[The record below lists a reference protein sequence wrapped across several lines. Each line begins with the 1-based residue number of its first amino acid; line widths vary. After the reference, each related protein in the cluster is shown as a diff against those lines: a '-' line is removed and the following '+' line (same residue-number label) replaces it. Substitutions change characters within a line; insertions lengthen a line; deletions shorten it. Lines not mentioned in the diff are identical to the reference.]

1 MISAFSRALLGSFAL
16 LTAFSVARA
25 DETYGPVN
33 TTSHW
38 TIQSADNHYC
48 SAGTVYDTGS
58 TVFITGVGGE
68 KPYFELRWFNR
79 NWKFDADTV
88 DSASF
93 VLEFDNEQI
102 VAAGRKI
109 QDPNGLLF
117 TFKGPDALH
126 MAWRLPTVTRMVLRP
141 GDDKQAFIAGVQL
154 PGMGETYAELRKCW
168 EQTGSYEY
176 REQEAHR
183 WDIEGQAQLEKR
195 RAEAE
200 ARVQAE
206 READERRAACNAR
219 WRALRTERE
228 DVLGEENAISR
239 RSTVLETERALLETQ
254 SQLAAKGVGDAA
266 SLRASIASF
275 NARMADLRR
284 DVKAHQARARDY
296 NRRSDEAGT
305 DCPGS

>member
-16 LTAFSVARA
+16 LTAFGVARA
-25 DETYGPVN
+25 DETYGPIN
-33 TTSHW
+33 TPSHW

-79 NWKFDADTV
+79 NWKFDADSV

-93 VLEFDNEQI
+93 ILEFDKEQ
-102 VAAGRKI
+102 VEAAGRKI
-109 QDPNGLLF
+109 LDPNGLLF
-117 TFKGPDALH
+117 TFTGPDALH
-126 MAWRLPTVTRMVLRP
+126 MAWRLPTVTRMILRP
-141 GDDKQAFIAGVQL
+141 GGDKQAFIAGVQL
-154 PGMGETYAELRKCW
+154 HGMGETYAELRKCW

-176 REQEAHR
+176 SEQEAHR
-183 WDIEGQAQLEKR
+183 LDSEGRAQLEKR

-200 ARVQAE
+200 AREQAE
-206 READERRAACNAR
+206 READGRRAACDAR
-219 WRALRTERE
+219 FRALRTERDDFSDE
-228 DVLGEENAISR
+228 DDAISR
-239 RSTVLETERALLETQ
+239 RSMVLETERALLETQ
-254 SQLAAKGVGDAA
+254 SQLAAKGVGNAA

-284 DVKAHQARARDY
+284 DVKAHQARARDI
-296 NRRSDEAGT
+296 NRRGDETRA
-305 DCPGS
+305 DCPAG